1 MASPTFA
8 PMRGDIVADRWRVLD
23 AATPNGDDVAVT
35 PRPGI
40 RRGDS
45 PSGAQ
50 RHEDELLRL
59 LYEQHAGPL
68 LMFVSRLVG
77 GDMQRAE
84 DIVQET
90 LLRAWRNAHKLG
102 VHGETSLRP
111 WLVTVA
117 RRIAID
123 DYRSESSRVPET
135 YDRDLTLFPTKDE
148 TDKVLGMMT
157 ITEALRALSPAHREI
172 LVETYFRGRSVPE
185 AAEALGLPLGTAKSR
200 VYYALRALRTALE
213 QRGVTQ

>member
-1 MASPTFA
+1 MMSSAHAVRHGAIMA
-8 PMRGDIVADRWRVLD
+8 GRWQVLD
-23 AATPNGDDVAVT
+23 AESPKGNDVAVT
-35 PRPGI
+35 PRPGT
-40 RRGDS
+40 RRGE
-45 PSGAQ
+45 PRSGAQ
-50 RHEDELLRL
+50 RHEDELLHL

-68 LMFVSRLVG
+68 LMFVSRLTG

-102 VHGETSLRP
+102 VNGETSLRP

-123 DYRSESSRVPET
+123 EFRSESARVTET
-135 YDRDLTLFPTKDE
+135 YDRDLEAFPTTDE
-148 TDKVLGMMT
+148 TDRVLGMMT
-157 ITEALRALSPAHREI
+157 VVDALRALSDAHREI

-185 AAEALGLPLGTAKSR
+185 AAQALGLPLGTAKSR

-213 QRGVTQ
+213 ERGVTR

>member
-1 MASPTFA
+1 
-8 PMRGDIVADRWRVLD
+8 
-23 AATPNGDDVAVT
+23 
-35 PRPGI
+35 
-40 RRGDS
+40 
-45 PSGAQ
+45 
-50 RHEDELLRL
+50 
-59 LYEQHAGPL
+59 
-68 LMFVSRLVG
+68 MFVSRLTG

-102 VHGETSLRP
+102 AHGEKSLRP

-123 DYRSESSRVPET
+123 EYRSESARAPET
-135 YDRDLTLFPTKDE
+135 YDRDLELFPTSDE

-157 ITEALRALSPAHREI
+157 ITDALRALSPAHREI

-185 AAEALGLPLGTAKSR
+185 AASALGLPLGTAKSR
-200 VYYALRALRTALE
+200 VYYALRALRAALE